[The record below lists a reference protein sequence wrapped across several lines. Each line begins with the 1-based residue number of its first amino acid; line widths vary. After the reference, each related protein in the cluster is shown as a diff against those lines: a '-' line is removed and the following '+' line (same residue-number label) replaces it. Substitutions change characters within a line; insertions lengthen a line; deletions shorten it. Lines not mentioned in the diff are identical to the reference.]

1 MQAALSHPAA
11 LSADAETRLR
21 TFATLLLRWTQ
32 RINLISRNDQAHVWE
47 RHVLDC
53 VRLAPFLPPGTERAI
68 DLGSGAGLPG
78 LVLAIATG
86 IPFDLVES
94 DRRKAAFL
102 TEAASV
108 TQAPVT
114 VHCGRIEAVSL
125 APAAVVTARALAPL
139 PDLLGLAAPHVA
151 PGGMMLFPKGAQVWG
166 EIEAARKA
174 WRFEQRVVGGAVP
187 SQFHGSV
194 EKGVRAQAERGVSQ
208 DGRPLVDVA
217 VVLVDGKAH
226 SVDSSDAAFQTAGA
240 LALREVVAAA
250 GTRVLEPWV

>member
-1 MQAALSHPAA
+1 MQAALSPSAA
-11 LSADAETRLR
+11 ISAEAETRLR

-47 RHVLDC
+47 RHVLDSL
-53 VRLAPFLPPGTERAI
+53 RLLPFLPVGTERAI

-86 IPFDLVES
+86 VRFELVES

-114 VHCGRIEAVSL
+114 VHCARIEAVSL

-139 PDLLGLAAPHVA
+139 PVLLGLAAPLVA
-151 PGGMMLFPKGAQVWG
+151 PGGTMLFPKGAQVWA
-166 EIEAARKA
+166 EIEAARKT
-174 WRFEQRVVGGAVP
+174 WRFEQRVVGTLESP
-187 SQFHGSV
+187 ILCLT
-194 EKGVRAQAERGVSQ
+194 GVS
-208 DGRPLVDVA
+208 
-217 VVLVDGKAH
+217 
-226 SVDSSDAAFQTAGA
+226 
-240 LALREVVAAA
+240 
-250 GTRVLEPWV
+250 RV

>member
-108 TQAPVT
+108 TQAPVKI
-114 VHCGRIEAVSL
+114 HCARIESL
-125 APAAVVTARALAPL
+125 ALPQASVVTARALAPL
-139 PDLLGLAAPHVA
+139 PALLGLAAPLLA
-151 PGGMMLFPKGAQVWG
+151 PGGTLLFPKGAQVWA
-166 EIEAARKA
+166 ELEAARA
-174 WRFEQRVVGGAVP
+174 DWRFTQRVVGSLESP
-187 SQFHGSV
+187 I
-194 EKGVRAQAERGVSQ
+194 
-208 DGRPLVDVA
+208 LCLTDVA
-217 VVLVDGKAH
+217 RA
-226 SVDSSDAAFQTAGA
+226 
-240 LALREVVAAA
+240 
-250 GTRVLEPWV
+250 